1 MLQQENL
8 SRLITNLQPN
18 DSEVRLKA
26 QALIQQT
33 NTLQSNG
40 ILPDPASDVHITP
53 LPGET
58 LSIFYART
66 KDHWASKAR
75 HERGSDN
82 RGKLL
87 RRDGFTMA
95 QERWEEYK
103 PVLEEV
109 EKIMR
114 EAGLDEGG
122 DVVIDGTAKAAE
134 RGVSESR
141 NRR

>member
-1 MLQQENL
+1 MTQ
-8 SRLITNLQPN
+8 S
-18 DSEVRLKA
+18 DVRLKA
-26 QALIQQT
+26 QALLQQANVPPST
-33 NTLQSNG
+33 VISEG
-40 ILPDPASDVHITP
+40 PSDAHVTP

-58 LSIFYART
+58 LSTFYART

-75 HERGSDN
+75 HEGGSDN

-109 EKIMR
+109 EKILR

-122 DVVIDGTAKAAE
+122 DVVRTDGLSKLA
-134 RGVSESR
+134 GGGLVESR

>member
-1 MLQQENL
+1 LQEIDP
-8 SRLITNLQPN
+8 SSSSVAT
-18 DSEVRLKA
+18 
-26 QALIQQT
+26 
-33 NTLQSNG
+33 
-40 ILPDPASDVHITP
+40 PDPSFDAHTTP

-58 LSIFYART
+58 LSTFYART
-66 KDHWASKAR
+66 KDHWATKAR
-75 HERGSDN
+75 HEGGSDN

-87 RRDGFTMA
+87 RRDGFALA

-114 EAGLDEGG
+114 GAGLDEKGDGVVLGG
-122 DVVIDGTAKAAE
+122 APKGTG
-134 RGVSESR
+134 GVPESR

>member
-1 MLQQENL
+1 LQSTE
-8 SRLITNLQPN
+8 
-18 DSEVRLKA
+18 SEVTLKA
-26 QALIQQT
+26 QALIQQAKIVP
-33 NTLQSNG
+33 SNA
-40 ILPDPASDVHITP
+40 LVSDPSSDSHITP

-58 LSIFYART
+58 LSTFYART
-66 KDHWASKAR
+66 KNHWASKAR
-75 HERGSDN
+75 HEGGSDN

-87 RRDGFTMA
+87 RRDGFAMA

-122 DVVIDGTAKAAE
+122 DVVMGGMAKSP
-134 RGVSESR
+134 GGGISESR